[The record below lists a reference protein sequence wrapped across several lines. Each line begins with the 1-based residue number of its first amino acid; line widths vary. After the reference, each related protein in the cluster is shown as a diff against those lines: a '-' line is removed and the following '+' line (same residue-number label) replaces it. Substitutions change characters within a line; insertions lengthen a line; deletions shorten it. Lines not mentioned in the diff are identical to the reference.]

1 MDYAVSERP
10 PPGGDARTSS
20 AKIVIAG
27 GFGAG
32 KTTTIGAVSDIPPL
46 RTEARLTTASLG
58 VDDLTH
64 VGQKSTTTVA
74 MDFGRVALAD
84 DLVLYLFGTPGQD
97 RFWFMWDDL
106 VRGAI
111 GAVVVVDTRR
121 LADCFAP
128 VDYFEA
134 RGLPFVVAVNTFDG
148 HSPHTTDEVRQAL
161 GLDPTVPVLLCDA
174 RRRTDVV
181 PVLISVVEHALLVH
195 CRGTG
200 P

>member
-1 MDYAVSERP
+1 M
-10 PPGGDARTSS
+10 PGDGRTAS
-20 AKIVIAG
+20 AKIVVAG

-46 RTEARLTTASLG
+46 RTEARITTASQG
-58 VDDLTH
+58 IDDLTH
-64 VGQKSTTTVA
+64 VREKSTTTVA
-74 MDFGRVALAD
+74 MDFGRVSLAD

-106 VRGAI
+106 VQGAI

-121 LADCFAP
+121 LADSFGP

-134 RGLPFVVAVNTFDG
+134 RGLPFVVALNAFDG
-148 HSPHTTDEVRQAL
+148 HSPYTPEQVRQAL
-161 GLDPTVPVLLCDA
+161 GLGLAVPVLLCDA

-181 PVLISVVEHALLVH
+181 PVLISVVEQALLAH
-195 CRGTG
+195 CRTDGAV
-200 P
+200 